1 MNKSRIFLII
11 LYVIL
16 IGGFVYLAI
25 SSKGFGLLGKKGE
38 EKAAEKGDWQAVF
51 LSNGQVYF
59 GKLEGL
65 SGDFVKLEEI
75 YYLQLAQAPQPSDQK
90 EKQQQPAQVSLVKL
104 GNELHGP
111 EDAMTI
117 NRNQILFVEDMKPE
131 SKVVEAIV
139 RYKKQGPDQGTQ
151 QQPQTQQQTQPSSN
165 NQQGSGQTQPNQ
177 TPAEE
182 TKTQE

>member
-25 SSKGFGLLGKKGE
+25 SSKGFGLLGKKEGE
-38 EKAAEKGDWQAVF
+38 KTTQKGDWQAVF

-59 GKLEGL
+59 GRLEGL

-90 EKQQQPAQVSLVKL
+90 EKQQQQPAQVSLVKL

-111 EDAMTI
+111 EDMMTI
-117 NRNQILFVEDMKPE
+117 NRNQILFIEDMKPG

-139 RYKKQGPDQGTQ
+139 RYKTQGPDQGTQ
-151 QQPQTQQQTQPSSN
+151 QQQQNQPSSN
-165 NQQGSGQTQPNQ
+165 TQQGGGQTQQNQ

>member
-1 MNKSRIFLII
+1 MNKSKIFLTV
-11 LYVIL
+11 LYLVL

-25 SSKGFGLLGKKGE
+25 TSKGFGLLGKKEKTAQKGE
-38 EKAAEKGDWQAVF
+38 WQAVF

-65 SGDFVKLEEI
+65 SGNFVKLEEI
-75 YYLQLAQAPQPSDQK
+75 YYLQLAQAPQPSEKKD
-90 EKQQQPAQVSLVKL
+90 EKQQPQVSLVKL

-111 EDAMTI
+111 EDRMTI

-131 SKVVEAIV
+131 SKVVQAID
-139 RYKKQGPDQGTQ
+139 RYKQQGPDQTPTQ
-151 QQPQTQQQTQPSSN
+151 QQPQTQQQQNQSPTQPS
-165 NQQGSGQTQPNQ
+165 NQSQTQ
-177 TPAEE
+177 TGE

>member
-1 MNKSRIFLII
+1 MNKSKVFLTI
-11 LYVIL
+11 LYLVL

-25 SSKGFGLLGKKGE
+25 SSKGFGLLGKKE
-38 EKAAEKGDWQAVF
+38 EKTAQKGEWQAVF
-51 LSNGQVYF
+51 LTNGQVYF

-117 NRNQILFVEDMKPE
+117 NRNQILFVEDIKPE

-139 RYKKQGPDQGTQ
+139 RYKTQGPDKTPTQ
-151 QQPQTQQQTQPSSN
+151 QQPQTQQQQNQSQTQPSTQS
-165 NQQGSGQTQPNQ
+165 QTQTQ
-177 TPAEE
+177 TGE